1 MMELIPPAYS
11 VSSPR
16 FKCRVHFSDASD
28 QSCVF
33 QDLMR
38 YETLCQEG
46 LKACP
51 WEFRPSS
58 ASCPRVIDWDHPPPL
73 PSPLNTGLAA
83 GLGSAVAFLAALVA
97 ILTLVL
103 AKISVKLRLAVSP
116 VSCDVLSLHGFSPSA
131 APDAGKGDK

>member
-1 MMELIPPAYS
+1 MPPAQPPIATSNDNEDKKKRRTEMMELIPPAYS

-58 ASCPRVIDWDHPPPL
+58 AS
-73 PSPLNTGLAA
+73 
-83 GLGSAVAFLAALVA
+83 
-97 ILTLVL
+97 
-103 AKISVKLRLAVSP
+103 
-116 VSCDVLSLHGFSPSA
+116 
-131 APDAGKGDK
+131 